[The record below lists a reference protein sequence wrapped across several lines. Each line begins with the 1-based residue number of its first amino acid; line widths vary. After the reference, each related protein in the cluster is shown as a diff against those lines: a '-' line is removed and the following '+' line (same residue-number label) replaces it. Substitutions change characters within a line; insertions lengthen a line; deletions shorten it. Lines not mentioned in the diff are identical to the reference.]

1 MKLSWEQ
8 ENSNWSFLLRRAGD
22 NQENWTTKMT
32 ARKDR
37 TYELAEGGARS
48 IANSGVESHQKPH

>member
-22 NQENWTTKMT
+22 NQENLTTKMT
-32 ARKDR
+32 ARKDT
-37 TYELAEGGARS
+37 TYELADRGARCCVR
-48 IANSGVESHQKPH
+48 SGVESHQKPH